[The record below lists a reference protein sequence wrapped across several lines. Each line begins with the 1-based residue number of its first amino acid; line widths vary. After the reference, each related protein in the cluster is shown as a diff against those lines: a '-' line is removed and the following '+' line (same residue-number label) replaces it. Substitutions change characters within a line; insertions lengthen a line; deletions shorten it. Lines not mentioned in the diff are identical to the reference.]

1 MSTDRAWVNFD
12 QLATNSQH
20 MSSDHS
26 PRELEYL
33 YKSAPKHQL
42 LSTMLSLSDE
52 EKMLKVR
59 IKKNK
64 RPLPSNA
71 LVLGQS
77 SAKKILSTDRS
88 GERRTEIA
96 LVVWDIH
103 WVFPLLQGSS
113 HRRKNT
119 RTWESCPEK
128 QGSKMD
134 REYCRSRKQGS
145 MWHFFERNT
154 TNPLY
159 LKSWESNS
167 QISLHLCRINEL
179 VAQDPWK
186 GKCWSRRQSIEK
198 WWKQNLLPSAIEPCT
213 AQPQSLRLIQ
223 HLSQQP
229 SRGGRCSL
237 LKAPTLLDTKWLPW
251 DENYKTWKS
260 RNCDEWE
267 KMTINRDGRTDGPDV
282 GFSLQE
288 HENVSTKWDR
298 IY

>member
-1 MSTDRAWVNFD
+1 
-12 QLATNSQH
+12 
-20 MSSDHS
+20 
-26 PRELEYL
+26 
-33 YKSAPKHQL
+33 
-42 LSTMLSLSDE
+42 
-52 EKMLKVR
+52 
-59 IKKNK
+59 
-64 RPLPSNA
+64 
-71 LVLGQS
+71 
-77 SAKKILSTDRS
+77 
-88 GERRTEIA
+88 
-96 LVVWDIH
+96 
-103 WVFPLLQGSS
+103 
-113 HRRKNT
+113 
-119 RTWESCPEK
+119 
-128 QGSKMD
+128 
-134 REYCRSRKQGS
+134 
-145 MWHFFERNT
+145 
-154 TNPLY
+154 LY

-167 QISLHLCRINEL
+167 QISLHLWRINEL

-229 SRGGRCSL
+229 GRGGRCSL